1 MEQELL
7 KNNFERHG
15 FKTSFFDTKGA
26 ALDYLKDQI
35 SGKKVAIGGSV
46 TAQEMGLYEA
56 LSEKNEVIWHW
67 KKAGRETLV
76 EARSAEVYITS
87 ANGVSKTGEL
97 VNIDGITLNIVDTA
111 GIHDTE
117 DIVEKIGVTKAMT
130 TISDADLILYIVDG
144 TCALNDDDYR
154 IMDALQGKKVI
165 TLINKNDQNLV
176 VDKLGITSKLETK
189 ILEISAKEG
198 TGKEQLHDLLKSMF
212 FNQELTYNDELYIT
226 NLRHKS
232 LLYDTRESLNKVLES
247 IDMGMGED
255 FFTIDLM
262 SAYTSLGKIIGEE
275 LEDDLVNKIFAE
287 FCMGK

>member
-15 FKTSFFDTKGA
+15 FKTSFFDTKEA
-26 ALDYLKDQI
+26 ALAYLKDQI

-67 KKAGRETLV
+67 KKAGRETLM

-176 VDKLGITSKLETK
+176 VDKLGITLKLETK

-198 TGKEQLHDLLKSMF
+198 TGKDDLHDLLKSMF